1 MSTRTVLEIVRQAE
15 TLPFEEQLYLITLL
29 AEKAQQA
36 CWPTVPRRHWRKIC
50 GAAPYPLM
58 GEDAQAWVSR
68 ARHEDSAAR
77 ERRWSG
83 KPHKEIGK

>member
-1 MSTRTVLEIVRQAE
+1 MSARTVLEIVRQAE
-15 TLPFEEQLYLITLL
+15 ALPLEEQLYLITLL

-36 CWPTVPRRHWRKIC
+36 YRPAVSRRRWREIC

-68 ARHEDSAAR
+68 TRQEDDEAR
-77 ERRWSG
+77 ERRWCRN
-83 KPHKEIGK
+83 P